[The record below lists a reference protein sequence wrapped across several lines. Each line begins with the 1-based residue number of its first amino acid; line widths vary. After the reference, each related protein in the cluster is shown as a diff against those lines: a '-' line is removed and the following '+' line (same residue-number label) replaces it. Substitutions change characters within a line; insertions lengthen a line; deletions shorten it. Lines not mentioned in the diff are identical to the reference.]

1 MVKIIQA
8 SVCLHNYLKQT
19 DTARYCRTG
28 FSDSYDK
35 SGNLLPGSWRDEV
48 EVPLRPVRSRSGRPS
63 LQGLAVRDAYMLY
76 FNSPEGS
83 LPWQLK
89 YVQSTGNRPDH

>member
-1 MVKIIQA
+1 MCARFRILLTKVNANANTMVKIIQA

-48 EVPLRPVRSRSGRPS
+48 
-63 LQGLAVRDAYMLY
+63 
-76 FNSPEGS
+76 
-83 LPWQLK
+83 
-89 YVQSTGNRPDH
+89 